1 MELSIPM
8 SQYMMDEISK
18 LNEFEDI
25 GDNTNYQKLMFA
37 EYIEKLN
44 NIQALNDFKT
54 NLLQKVHKK
63 GIDKT
68 HYTKQFSVIISDL
81 TPIFDPPEVMI
92 GDQEHPFTKIG
103 ITYEMFENSYIQNTT
118 FTDIPKI
125 ITNDRMVIGK
135 WENPCII
142 SGVSN
147 KNVNSIRIML
157 RTMYDDS
164 FDIKENDDEIKIILM
179 SKKITHQFGI
189 VSFTRVMTVLQN
201 NDIIINNTWKV
212 NFTQ

>member
-1 MELSIPM
+1 MEFNIHM
-8 SQYMMDEISK
+8 SQYMINEISK
-18 LNEFEDI
+18 LNQFEDI

-44 NIQALNDFKT
+44 NIQALSDFKS
-54 NLLQKVHKK
+54 NLRQKVNKK
-63 GIDKT
+63 GINKT
-68 HYTKQFSVIISDL
+68 HYTKEFSEIISEL

-125 ITNDRMVIGK
+125 ITNDQMVIGK

-147 KNVNSIRIML
+147 KNVNHIRIML
-157 RTMYDDS
+157 RTMCDDS
-164 FDIKENDDEIKIILM
+164 FDITENDDEIKIILM
-179 SKKITHQFGI
+179 SKKIIHQFGI
-189 VSFTRVMTVLQN
+189 VSFTRVMTVFQN
-201 NDIIINNTWKV
+201 NDIIINNIWEV